1 MEVCMKK
8 ESDIMKRSIKKP
20 SFNMETSSFFDI
32 GEKRMSLVRYEEYIL
47 KQLKEK
53 QKKAN

>member
-1 MEVCMKK
+1 MKK
-8 ESDIMKRSIKKP
+8 ESDIMKRTIKKP
-20 SFNMETSSFFDI
+20 SLNMEISSDFDF

>member
-1 MEVCMKK
+1 MKS
-8 ESDIMKRSIKKP
+8 EQNILRRSIKRPDYNLEISK
-20 SFNMETSSFFDI
+20 ELDI
-32 GEKRMSLVRYEEYIL
+32 SEKKTSLVRYEEYIL

>member
-1 MEVCMKK
+1 MKK